1 MNSEKLIQRPDKK
14 IQGMTVMKI
23 IQENNNGVE
32 IFSIKGSL
40 DSNTSSEFETQI
52 YTALEQGQRKLILNL
67 EDLEYISSAG
77 IRVMLK
83 TTKDLKRM
91 EGNIVLCSLQDYVK
105 EVFEIAGFDGYLNIE
120 KNFEAAMT
128 KI

>member
-1 MNSEKLIQRPDKK
+1 
-14 IQGMTVMKI
+14 MKI

-32 IFSIKGSL
+32 VFNIKGSL
-40 DSNTSSEFETQI
+40 DSNTSSEFEAQI

-67 EDLEYISSAG
+67 ENLEYISSAG

-91 EGNIVLCSLQDYVK
+91 QGNIVLCSLQDYVK

-120 KNFEAAMT
+120 KNFESAMT

>member
-1 MNSEKLIQRPDKK
+1 ME
-14 IQGMTVMKI
+14 I
-23 IQENNNGVE
+23 IQENTKGVE
-32 IFSIKGSL
+32 IFSVKGSL
-40 DSNTSSEFETQI
+40 DSNTSTEFETRI
-52 YTALEQGQRKLILNL
+52 YAALESGQRKLILNL

-91 EGNIVLCSLQDYVK
+91 EGTVVLCALQDYVK
-105 EVFEIAGFDGYLNIE
+105 EVFDIAGFDGYLNIE
-120 KNFEAAMT
+120 KSLEEAMV